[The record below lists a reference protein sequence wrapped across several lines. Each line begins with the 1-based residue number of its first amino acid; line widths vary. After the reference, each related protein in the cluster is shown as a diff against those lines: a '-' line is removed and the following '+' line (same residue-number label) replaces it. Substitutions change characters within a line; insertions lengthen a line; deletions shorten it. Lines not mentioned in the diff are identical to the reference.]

1 MRPFIQIAILA
12 IGINAFELFEPKA
25 DGDSP
30 MQTARNKM
38 LKELDG
44 PPKWE
49 YYNISS
55 DVTLSA
61 ERFYGNKS
69 LGGPS
74 FLKFG
79 EEEVITP
86 IIEWVNQ
93 QENSG
98 YYPILNMKAGYHDNW
113 WVD

>member
-1 MRPFIQIAILA
+1 MRSLIIIAILV
-12 IGINAFELFEPKA
+12 IGINAFELFEMKD
-25 DGDSP
+25 DGDTS
-30 MQTARNKM
+30 MDSARQKM
-38 LKELDG
+38 FKEFDG

-55 DVTLSA
+55 DVTLAA

-74 FLKFG
+74 FLTFG

-86 IIEWVNQ
+86 VI
-93 QENSG
+93 
-98 YYPILNMKAGYHDNW
+98 
-113 WVD
+113 